1 MVMRRNNTN
10 KKNGKKFKTFTTT
23 QTMTNANDLTLKIQ
37 QKAYCLF
44 EKRGYS
50 HGNDWLDWLEAEC
63 QVKKEL
69 GVK

>member
-10 KKNGKKFKTFTTT
+10 KKNGKKLKTFTTT
-23 QTMTNANDLTLKIQ
+23 QTMTNANDLTSKIQ

-50 HGNDWLDWLEAEC
+50 HGNDWSDWLKAEC